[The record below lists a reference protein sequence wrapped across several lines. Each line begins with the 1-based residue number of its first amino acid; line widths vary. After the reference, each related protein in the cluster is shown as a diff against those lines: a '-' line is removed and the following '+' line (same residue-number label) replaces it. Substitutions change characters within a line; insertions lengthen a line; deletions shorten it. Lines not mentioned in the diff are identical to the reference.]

1 MRSALRWYFWGL
13 VAELAARGWIP
24 SRVSTEEAEETRRIL
39 LDAVSRRQKTEAEHG
54 KPSAES

>member
-1 MRSALRWYFWGL
+1 MAG
-13 VAELAARGWIP
+13 LAARGWIP
-24 SRVSTEEAEETRRIL
+24 GMVSTEEAEEARRIL